1 MYQKRSSTAV
11 VGRRGEAYYR
21 ELLSEQEASGR
32 SVRSFAAERG
42 LSPWTLYGWRGK
54 LGRSRRRRSAENG
67 ASKEAG
73 FVAVDVVGGT
83 PSTSDFEVELADGLI
98 VRVPRDTTTVRLVE
112 LVRALRSC

>member
-1 MYQKRSSTAV
+1 MDQKRSATAV

-21 ELLSEQEASGR
+21 GLLAEQEASGR

-54 LGRSRRRRSAENG
+54 LGRSRRRRGAESG
-67 ASKEAG
+67 ASKEPG
-73 FVAVDVVGGT
+73 FIAVDVVGGA
-83 PSTSDFEVELADGLI
+83 PSTSDFEVVLADGLI
-98 VRVPRDTTTVRLVE
+98 VRVPRDTTTLRLVE

>member
-1 MYQKRSSTAV
+1 MYQNRSATAV

-21 ELLSEQEASGR
+21 GLLAEQEASGR
-32 SVRSFAAERG
+32 SVRAFAAERG

-54 LGRSRRRRSAENG
+54 LGRSRRRSVAENG
-67 ASKEAG
+67 ASKEPG

-83 PSTSDFEVELADGLI
+83 PSPSDFEVELADGLI